1 MTILPCHI
9 RDGNRF
15 QARAA
20 AAIGLCW
27 TLPAALARASAFSSR
42 PPAGCLRT
50 PSVQQLDAGAS
61 WVLDTI

>member
-50 PSVQQLDAGAS
+50 PSV
-61 WVLDTI
+61 